1 MYDEYVSGTL
11 RSNVL
16 RAVTLAGEARHP
28 GGPSVCPLGGLP
40 GACVRPVGQW
50 EPLWTSLPELKEESE
65 EGRHSQGARSLVTPP
80 PMVCLLP
87 CHGLQVGQR
96 SWADVPEAEAV
107 GQG

>member
-65 EGRHSQGARSLVTPP
+65 GGPAFPRRQVPGDPTP
-80 PMVCLLP
+80 
-87 CHGLQVGQR
+87 HGLPLAMP
-96 SWADVPEAEAV
+96 WAAGWPEV
-107 GQG
+107 LG